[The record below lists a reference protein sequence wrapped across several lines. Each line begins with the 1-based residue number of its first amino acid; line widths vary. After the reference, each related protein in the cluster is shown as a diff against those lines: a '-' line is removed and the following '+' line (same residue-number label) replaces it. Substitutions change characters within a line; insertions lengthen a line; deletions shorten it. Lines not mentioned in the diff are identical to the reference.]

1 MYECLDR
8 VYGIKGV
15 YRELA
20 GLAYDTVL
28 KTMVEGTKTHPDDN
42 WQEVDIIDHLCH
54 ASHHIEDYIAKDKT
68 EDHIAH
74 AITRLVMIKF
84 LEVNHDQANK

>member
-28 KTMVEGTKTHPDDN
+28 KTMVDGAKTHPDDN
-42 WQEVDIIDHLCH
+42 WREVDIIDHLCH
-54 ASHHIEDYIAKDKT
+54 ANHHIEDYIAKDKT

-74 AITRLVMIKF
+74 AMTRLAMAIYLRNDLK
-84 LEVNHDQANK
+84 D